1 MIIPRNDM
9 HLVLGAHLSSPEHVK
24 CTFVLIINRIVGIVA
39 IFVYEHVL
47 SSYFCDN
54 RYLSFDR

>member
-1 MIIPRNDM
+1 MIMPRNDM
-9 HLVLGAHLSSPEHVK
+9 HLVLGVHLSSPVHVK
-24 CTFVLIINRIVGIVA
+24 CTFVLIINQIVGIA
-39 IFVYEHVL
+39 ATFVNGYVL